1 MGILSYTMEQIVD
14 KASIAIQSTKLF
26 SQAFLQWNVLLFKN
40 KTWSDLKYHFCKG
53 IQILPRHGSGHI
65 GGEHCCE
72 KNGDALKAAMLA
84 KLPDGV
90 RTNDFDLL
98 VYYLRGDLL
107 GCPSGR
113 DGYSYFGTT
122 PPNRAAPAFKV
133 RRDT

>member
-65 GGEHCCE
+65 GPAWLRKQYYEG
-72 KNGDALKAAMLA
+72 
-84 KLPDGV
+84 KLLQQP
-90 RTNDFDLL
+90 
-98 VYYLRGDLL
+98 
-107 GCPSGR
+107 
-113 DGYSYFGTT
+113 
-122 PPNRAAPAFKV
+122 
-133 RRDT
+133 